1 MNIRGGVEESEGTAN
16 KGGNR
21 LGASQPRGTNAAE
34 EEEEAV
40 SDVILNEDDFDPK
53 NNLGLA
59 RFAAFRICKTDA
71 ITT

>member
-34 EEEEAV
+34 EEEAV
-40 SDVILNEDDFDPK
+40 SDVTLNEDDSDPK